1 MTTLPRTD
9 TSLFGRWWW
18 TVDRWMLM
26 AIIALSAIGA
36 LLTLAASPAVAEHY
50 RLDKYHFVHR
60 QFVFLPASLMVMVLV
75 SLMTPRGIRRLA
87 VGCAGIALIGMIAT
101 LFVGAEIKGASRWLH
116 IAGFSLQPS
125 EFIKPAFAVIAAWL
139 FAESRENARLP
150 GNKLATFLFMVI
162 VVLLLLQPDVGM
174 TSVVAAIWGIE
185 FFLAG
190 LPLFLVVVVAFLF
203 IGGIVGAYFTFGHVQ
218 IRVDRFLDPAI
229 GEGYQVT
236 RALEAFQNGGFFG
249 RGPGEGRVKEDLPD
263 AHADFIFAVAGEEFG
278 LIACLVMLGLFA
290 SIVLRGFSRAL
301 QENDLFI
308 MLASAGLIVQFGLQV
323 IINLASTLNMIPPKG
338 MTLPFVSYG
347 GSSTLALAIGMG
359 MMLALTRER
368 PGGMGLKRMRS
379 SKVSGAGLL
388 EKLAPRGVG

>member
-1 MTTLPRTD
+1 
-9 TSLFGRWWW
+9 
-18 TVDRWMLM
+18 M